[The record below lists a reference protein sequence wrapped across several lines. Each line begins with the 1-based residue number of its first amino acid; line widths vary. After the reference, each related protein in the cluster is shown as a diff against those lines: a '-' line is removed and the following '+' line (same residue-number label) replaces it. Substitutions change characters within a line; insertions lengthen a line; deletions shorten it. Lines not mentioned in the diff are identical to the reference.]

1 MKYKKSPFEK
11 HISSLMSL
19 RANHLISCQGEQR
32 WLAAPKTPANHSPL
46 LSNIKLN
53 QIILPQGTH
62 AQEGEGVL
70 WNTEMYQHNFH
81 GLVFDKIS
89 VRLHL
94 SSPHF
99 SQLLGKRLTRVSVM
113 AGTSMGGACFVSMQI
128 VQSLQPIKQLQ
139 RPLLDSYLQK
149 KDNK

>member
-99 SQLLGKRLTRVSVM
+99 SQLLGKRLTRVS
-113 AGTSMGGACFVSMQI
+113 
-128 VQSLQPIKQLQ
+128 
-139 RPLLDSYLQK
+139 SYGRHLNGRGVFCVYANSSELTTYK
-149 KDNK
+149 TASKAPP